1 MRNRYILQRTFWSW
15 TMCIHLSCDIH
26 TCVTGMLNCHTR
38 HSRFLLLNVSVDI
51 SQNMESN
58 NTNKINNELNL

>member
-1 MRNRYILQRTFWSW
+1 MDNVYTL
-15 TMCIHLSCDIH
+15 CDIH

-38 HSRFLLLNVSVDI
+38 HSKFLLLNVSVDI

-58 NTNKINNELNL
+58 DTNKINNALNL